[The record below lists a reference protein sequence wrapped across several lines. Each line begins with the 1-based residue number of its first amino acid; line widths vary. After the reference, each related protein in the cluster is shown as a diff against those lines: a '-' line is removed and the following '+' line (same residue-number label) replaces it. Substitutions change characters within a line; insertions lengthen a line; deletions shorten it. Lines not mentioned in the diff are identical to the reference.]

1 MRPECFREQELAGCY
16 FEFLQVLACTLQWLQ
31 IDERETEL
39 ILIAVSTTS
48 AKVTED
54 AKQCVSPDQ
63 AAQVPSLVLNVD
75 VGRRCKF
82 ASTK

>member
-16 FEFLQVLACTLQWLQ
+16 FEFLQVLACTLQWFQ
-31 IDERETEL
+31 IDER
-39 ILIAVSTTS
+39 
-48 AKVTED
+48 
-54 AKQCVSPDQ
+54 VSPDQ